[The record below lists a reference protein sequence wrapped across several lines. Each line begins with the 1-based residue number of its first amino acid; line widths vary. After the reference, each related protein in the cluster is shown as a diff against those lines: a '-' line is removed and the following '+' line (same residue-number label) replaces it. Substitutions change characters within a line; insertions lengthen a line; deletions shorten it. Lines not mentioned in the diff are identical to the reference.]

1 MQETFRAAEKE
12 GERGAC
18 TAIYFLLAE
27 GQKSHWHKVD
37 AVETWLWHSGGWAC
51 TKAVYHHQSLTGRD
65 TQVRRWSCRS
75 QRTLR
80 R

>member
-1 MQETFRAAEKE
+1 VGTVQETFRAPAEKE

-37 AVETWLWHSGGWAC
+37 AVETWLWHSGAWAC
-51 TKAVYHHQSLTGRD
+51 IHEPQSK
-65 TQVRRWSCRS
+65 Q
-75 QRTLR
+75 
-80 R
+80 

>member
-1 MQETFRAAEKE
+1 VQETFRAAEKE

-37 AVETWLWHSGGWAC
+37 AVETWLWHSGAGLHAPKLC
-51 TKAVYHHQSLTGRD
+51 TVISHSQASGTHRCAVGAVHLRGR
-65 TQVRRWSCRS
+65 
-75 QRTLR
+75 
-80 R
+80 